1 MTSPRSRAAS
11 APADSLR
18 ELLLRWLVLPL
29 VAVLAVGGFAAYTMS
44 VRIASEAYDSAL
56 LDPALAIAERLRLAG
71 DHVELDLPTGLF
83 EALRVDTVDRMYF
96 AVRHGDLLMGG
107 TADLKAPA
115 QPPRPGEP
123 VLYDTTVHGTPV
135 RAAAIAVASPAGETF
150 VLVAETL
157 KKREALS
164 RQALLA
170 STLPEVLVALFAVL
184 VVWFGVRRGLAPLEL
199 LRAEIGARSHRDL
212 RPVDESHAPAEV
224 RPLVGELNDLLAR
237 LRTTLDAQGR
247 FIADA
252 AHQLRTPLAAL
263 QAQLEA
269 ARRETGRT
277 EREAALERLDA
288 ATRRTAR
295 LASQL
300 LALARVEPS
309 GESVI
314 EEPVDYAAVAGA
326 HVDEW
331 LQRADARQIDL
342 GFDLSPARV
351 RGHPALLGELAT
363 NLVENALAYTAAGGA
378 VTVRTGEDARAAFF
392 EVEDDGPG
400 IPPAERARVF
410 ERFYRM
416 QGSAPGGSGLGLAIV
431 REIAQRHGA
440 VVDIDAGAGDRGTR
454 VRARFPVDATQPS
467 AASRHGTTDASRHV
481 SPL

>member
-1 MTSPRSRAAS
+1 M
-11 APADSLR
+11 
-18 ELLLRWLVLPL
+18 
-29 VAVLAVGGFAAYTMS
+29 
-44 VRIASEAYDSAL
+44 
-56 LDPALAIAERLRLAG
+56 
-71 DHVELDLPTGLF
+71 
-83 EALRVDTVDRMYF
+83 DRMYF
-96 AVRHGDLLMGG
+96 AVRHGTILISG
-107 TADLKAPA
+107 TADLPAPP
-115 QPPRPGEP
+115 QPPRPGAP
-123 VLYDTTVHGTPV
+123 VLYDTAVRGTPV
-135 RAAAIAVASPAGETF
+135 RAAAIAVASPAGETMI
-150 VLVAETL
+150 VVAETL
-157 KKREALS
+157 KKREAMA

-237 LRTTLDAQGR
+237 LRATLDAQGR

-269 ARRETGRT
+269 ARRETGRA

-300 LALARVEPS
+300 LTLARVEPS
-309 GESVI
+309 GETMA
-314 EEPVDYAAVAGA
+314 EESTDLAAVAGT

-331 LQRADARQIDL
+331 LQRADARRIDL
-342 GFDLSPARV
+342 GFDLAPAHV

-363 NLVENALAYTAAGGA
+363 NLIENALAYTAANGT
-378 VTVRTGEDARAAFF
+378 VTVRTGEGAGTAFL

-410 ERFYRM
+410 ERFYRI
-416 QGSAPGGSGLGLAIV
+416 QGSPPGGSGLGLAIV

-440 VVDIDAGAGDRGTR
+440 VVDIDGGAGGRGTR
-454 VRARFPVDATQPS
+454 VRARFPIDANAPS
-467 AASRHGTTDASRHV
+467 AAPRQDAARTSHPV